1 MTNQAIVLPVSQQ
14 TMNIQT
20 AGVKADE
27 SVLVEGELFFSALT
41 QKTEEFT
48 KHSNFK
54 KLEYGVRI
62 ANPKILHTSG
72 TDNGQNLARYL
83 ASQTYASTYEDQT
96 TPALTLTTSGAKPRL
111 FDRVV
116 RSENGFE
123 AEHELGRQ
131 TVVVEVGSFKSGQY
145 SNVGVGLNMV
155 LVEDQNNMKYFK
167 GGGAN
172 IAGFSALGIEANPEA
187 PAFTPAQPQEQQAV
201 QAQQAQPQADPFAQA
216 QAQQYQQPN
225 QQFQNGQVQGYQQP
239 QVDPFAQAQAQQFQ
253 QPNQQFQQQV
263 QADPFQQPN
272 QQMDPFAQ
280 NGQGNPFAQNA

>member
-172 IAGFSALGIEANPEA
+172 IAGFSALGIEANPDA
-187 PAFTPAQPQEQQAV
+187 PTFTPAQPQEQQAV

-263 QADPFQQPN
+263 QADPFQQPM
-272 QQMDPFAQ
+272 QPQGDPFAQ
-280 NGQGNPFAQNA
+280 NAQNNPFQ

>member
-41 QKTEEFT
+41 EKTEEFS

-72 TDNGQNLARYL
+72 TENGQNLARYL

-145 SNVGVGLNMV
+145 SNIGVGLNMV

-172 IAGFSALGIEANPEA
+172 IAGFSALGIQANPDA
-187 PAFTPAQPQEQQAV
+187 PAFTPAQPQQPVQ
-201 QAQQAQPQADPFAQA
+201 QAQQAQQQVAQTQQMQPQVDPFAQT
-216 QAQQYQQPN
+216 QTQQYQQPN
-225 QQFQNGQVQGYQQP
+225 QQFQNGQAQGYQQP
-239 QVDPFAQAQAQQFQ
+239 MQPQADPFAQAQQY
-253 QPNQQFQQQV
+253 QQQA
-263 QADPFQQPN
+263 QA
-272 QQMDPFAQ
+272 DPFAQ
-280 NGQGNPFAQNA
+280 NAQNNPFQ

>member
-41 QKTEEFT
+41 EKTEEFS

-72 TDNGQNLARYL
+72 TENGQNLARYL

-145 SNVGVGLNMV
+145 SNIGVGLNMV

-172 IAGFSALGIEANPEA
+172 IAGFSALGIQANPDA
-187 PAFTPAQPQEQQAV
+187 PAFTPAQPQQPVQ
-201 QAQQAQPQADPFAQA
+201 QAQQAQQQVTQTQVDPFAQT
-216 QAQQYQQPN
+216 QQYQQPN
-225 QQFQNGQVQGYQQP
+225 QQFQNGQAQGYQQP
-239 QVDPFAQAQAQQFQ
+239 MQPQADPFAQAQQY
-253 QPNQQFQQQV
+253 QQQA
-263 QADPFQQPN
+263 QADPFQQPM
-272 QQMDPFAQ
+272 QPQGDPFAQ
-280 NGQGNPFAQNA
+280 NAQNNPFQ

>member
-41 QKTEEFT
+41 EKTEEFS

-72 TDNGQNLARYL
+72 TENGQNLARYL

-145 SNVGVGLNMV
+145 SNIGVGLNMV

-172 IAGFSALGIEANPEA
+172 IAGFSALGIQANPDA
-187 PAFTPAQPQEQQAV
+187 PAFTPAQPQQQAQV
-201 QAQQAQPQADPFAQA
+201 QQTQPQADPFAQT
-216 QAQQYQQPN
+216 QA
-225 QQFQNGQVQGYQQP
+225 QQFQNGQAQGYQQP
-239 QVDPFAQAQAQQFQ
+239 QPDPFAQAQQFQ

-263 QADPFQQPN
+263 QADPFQQP
-272 QQMDPFAQ
+272 QPDPFAQ